1 MTEKRYLRCA
11 ACRRRYNVSGQPD
24 RGDRIYICQDC
35 SEEQL
40 AKMQKRRPRLIYDA
54 RELATVIYEEK
65 ENEE

>member
-24 RGDRIYICQDC
+24 RGDRVYICQDC

-40 AKMQKRRPRLIYDA
+40 AKMQHRRPRLIYDA
-54 RELATVIYEEK
+54 GELAAVIYEK